1 MFPGFSAHFYDCPDF
16 FACVLCVIIVKYVF
30 EHSETVAAV
39 VVAALMYQPAHPAV
53 LRIIHHRNLIVDKN
67 TSFLTVK
74 KYPFTIHFI
83 FEGK

>member
-1 MFPGFSAHFYDCPDF
+1 MPR
-16 FACVLCVIIVKYVF
+16 VLKYVF